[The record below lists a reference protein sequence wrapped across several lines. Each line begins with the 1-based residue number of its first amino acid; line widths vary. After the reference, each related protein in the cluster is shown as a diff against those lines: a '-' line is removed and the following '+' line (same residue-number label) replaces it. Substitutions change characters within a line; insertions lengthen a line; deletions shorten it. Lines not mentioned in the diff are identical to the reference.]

1 MVNRT
6 VALLLGLVVV
16 YLPAQSALAAETTA
30 PVLERLDPPR
40 RAAVVMALLGLV
52 LTGLVLVTCVMLGAH
67 WVRRLA
73 QHKPTGSSSTNVARS
88 TAETARLRTSL
99 ATIVPDIQLGDT
111 VQINRSTKETKV
123 DP

>member
-1 MVNRT
+1 MVIR
-6 VALLLGLVVV
+6 VAVMTSISSAIVAGF
-16 YLPAQSALAAETTA
+16 ASALVGAETTA

-52 LTGLVLVTCVMLGAH
+52 LTGLVLITCVMLGAH

-73 QHKPTGSSSTNVARS
+73 RHQPRDLATSDVRSEVAS
-88 TAETARLRTSL
+88 ARLRKSL
-99 ATIVPDIQLGDT
+99 EAMLPDMKTGDT
-111 VQINRSTKETKV
+111 VQIDASSKETKV

>member
-1 MVNRT
+1 MVARAA
-6 VALLLGLVVV
+6 VMICGLMAASWTHAVT
-16 YLPAQSALAAETTA
+16 AAETTA

-73 QHKPTGSSSTNVARS
+73 RHKPNEHLPAGEAKA
-88 TAETARLRTSL
+88 TAERDRLRKSL
-99 ATIVPDIQLGDT
+99 EPILPDVKSGDT
-111 VQINRSTKETKV
+111 VQIDASTNETKV

>member
-1 MVNRT
+1 MVIRAV
-6 VALLLGLVVV
+6 VAICSFVVAGWCAEV
-16 YLPAQSALAAETTA
+16 VLAIETTA

-52 LTGLVLVTCVMLGAH
+52 LTGLVLITCVMLGAH

-73 QHKPTGSSSTNVARS
+73 RHKPNDHLPSGDTKGA
-88 TAETARLRTSL
+88 AERDRLRSSLEAILPDAKTS
-99 ATIVPDIQLGDT
+99 DT
-111 VQINRSTKETKV
+111 VQIDTSTKETKV

>member
-1 MVNRT
+1 MVIRAAQVT
-6 VALLLGLVVV
+6 FSLAVVNWSASV
-16 YLPAQSALAAETTA
+16 LPAAETTA

-52 LTGLVLVTCVMLGAH
+52 LTGLVLITCVMLGSH

-73 QHKPTGSSSTNVARS
+73 RHRPHDHSPASEAKAA
-88 TAETARLRTSL
+88 AESGRLRKSL
-99 ATIVPDIQLGDT
+99 ESILPDVKTGDT
-111 VQINRSTKETKV
+111 VQIDVSSKETKV